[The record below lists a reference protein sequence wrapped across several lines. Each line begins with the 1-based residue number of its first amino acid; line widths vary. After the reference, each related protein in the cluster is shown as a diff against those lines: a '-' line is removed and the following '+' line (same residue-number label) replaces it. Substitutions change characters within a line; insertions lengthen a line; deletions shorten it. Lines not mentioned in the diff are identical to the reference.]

1 LAFICYNWGMSQA
14 THRVTPSIPEEPR
27 IPPLEN
33 GDHLTRD
40 EFERRYDATPGL
52 KKAELIEGR
61 VYITPA
67 VPMHAHAAPHA
78 ELVGLLGVYKA
89 ATPGTCGGNS
99 GHIRLDSDNMPQPDA
114 CLLIQPSYGGQSN
127 ISADDY
133 LEGAPELIGEITYN
147 SASYDLHE
155 KFRLYR
161 RHGVREYIVW
171 RTRDREFDH
180 FVIRQTEYQ
189 RVSAVGGLL
198 RSEVF
203 PGLCIDTAALLDNN
217 LALALKSLQQGID
230 SPEHQTF
237 IAALRQRAGQTGP
250 AKPL

>member
-1 LAFICYNWGMSQA
+1 MSQA
-14 THRVTPSIPEEPR
+14 THRVTPSIPQDKK

-61 VYITPA
+61 VYITHKVPMYGHA
-67 VPMHAHAAPHA
+67 VPHLN
-78 ELVGLLGVYKA
+78 LVGLFGVYGA
-89 ATPGTCGGNS
+89 ATPGVCGADG

-114 CLLIQPSYGGQSN
+114 CLMVGSSHGGQSK

-155 KFRLYR
+155 KFHLYR

-171 RTRDREFDH
+171 RTREREFDY
-180 FVIRQTEYQ
+180 FVLR
-189 RVSAVGGLL
+189 GGEFNRLSPAADGIFH
-198 RSEVF
+198 SEIF
-203 PGLCIDTAALLDNN
+203 PGLWIDTAALLDDNP
-217 LALALKSLQQGID
+217 ALALQRLQQGID

-250 AKPL
+250 SKPI